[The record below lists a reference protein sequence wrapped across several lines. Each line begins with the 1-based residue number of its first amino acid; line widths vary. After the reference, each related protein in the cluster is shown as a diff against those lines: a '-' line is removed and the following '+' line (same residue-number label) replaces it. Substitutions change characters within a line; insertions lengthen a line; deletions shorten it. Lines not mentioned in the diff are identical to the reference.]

1 MKEKNKLLLTKNMS
15 LIFHLKKKKK
25 KKNKNNKKKKK
36 KKKKKKI
43 ILKHIDV
50 LNTKLEKMQIA
61 KQ

>member
-25 KKNKNNKKKKK
+25 KKKKKK
-36 KKKKKKI
+36 

>member
-15 LIFHLKKKKK
+15 LIIHL
-25 KKNKNNKKKKK
+25 KKKK